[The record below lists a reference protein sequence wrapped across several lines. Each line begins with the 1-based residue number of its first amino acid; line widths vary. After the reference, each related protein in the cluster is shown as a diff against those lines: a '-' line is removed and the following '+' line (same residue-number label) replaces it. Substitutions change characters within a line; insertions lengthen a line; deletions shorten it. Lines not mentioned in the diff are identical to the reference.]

1 MKEWDFKETSS
12 KFRKVFGFTLEN
24 LKKADAKRIPVEE
37 IDFTEQIINREMANL
52 AKSMKVDK
60 SEADEKAGYPP
71 KCNAGYEVSEDGKK
85 CVPIKKDE
93 AGWKKKKTK

>member
-1 MKEWDFKETSS
+1 MKVKIT
-12 KFRKVFGFTLEN
+12 
-24 LKKADAKRIPVEE
+24 E
-37 IDFTEQIINREMANL
+37 IDFTEQIIDREMANP

-71 KCNAGYEVSEDGKK
+71 KCNPGYEISPDKKK
-85 CVPIKKDE
+85 CIPIKKDE

>member
-1 MKEWDFKETSS
+1 MKVKIT
-12 KFRKVFGFTLEN
+12 
-24 LKKADAKRIPVEE
+24 E

-52 AKSMKVDK
+52 ANSMTTDK

-71 KCNAGYEVSEDGKK
+71 KCNPGYEESPDKKK
-85 CVPIKKDE
+85 CNPIKKDE

>member
-1 MKEWDFKETSS
+1 MKIKIT
-12 KFRKVFGFTLEN
+12 
-24 LKKADAKRIPVEE
+24 E

-52 AKSMKVDK
+52 AKSIIVDK

-71 KCNAGYEVSEDGKK
+71 KCNPGYEVSPDKKK
-85 CVPIKKDE
+85 CIPVKKDE

>member
-1 MKEWDFKETSS
+1 MKVKIT
-12 KFRKVFGFTLEN
+12 
-24 LKKADAKRIPVEE
+24 E
-37 IDFTEQIINREMANL
+37 IDFTEQIIDREMANL

-71 KCNAGYEVSEDGKK
+71 KCNPGYEISPDKKK
-85 CVPIKKDE
+85 CIPIKKDE